1 MSILIKI
8 LDHFVI
14 SHSKSSET
22 FKGTAQ
28 KLTADGPEER
38 VDKERKRLNEV
49 GNRQKK
55 KSLSR
60 NIPTQWTEFI
70 FR

>member
-22 FKGTAQ
+22 FKGTAL
-28 KLTADGPEER
+28 KLTADGMT
-38 VDKERKRLNEV
+38 DLKKEWI
-49 GNRQKK
+49 KK
-55 KSLSR
+55 GKD
-60 NIPTQWTEFI
+60 
-70 FR
+70 